1 MPNIFI
7 VEVRMWQ
14 IMADYAPLQKFS
26 PPAQGREEDPPACE
40 TKFVFSKLKN

>member
-14 IMADYAPLQKFS
+14 IMANAPLQKFS
-26 PPAQGREEDPPACE
+26 PPAQGQEEDPPACE
-40 TKFVFSKLKN
+40 TKFVF